1 MALPRRAAIGTLL
14 ATAACGGRQ
23 EPPPPPARPP
33 SYGHLTPLRLTVAR
47 IEVITP
53 TDPAATR
60 AMPPAPLA
68 PVEVVRIMAEDRLS
82 AAGGP
87 GHARFRTQ
95 LATLTRETTA
105 AAGVFTAGSERIT
118 CVMRC
123 RLEVLT
129 EEGGPAG
136 FAEAEVRRTTVRPM
150 GSLAERAR
158 AAEEVVRLAGDE
170 LNVEFEFQLR
180 RNLRAVIQPP
190 PGAAPPETPAEG
202 PPTPVIEPA
211 T

>member
-1 MALPRRAAIGTLL
+1 MALPRRAAIGALL
-14 ATAACGGRQ
+14 ATAACGGRE

-33 SYGHLTPLRLTVAR
+33 SFGHLTPLTLAVAR
-47 IEVITP
+47 IEIITP

-60 AMPPAPLA
+60 TMPPAPLA
-68 PVEVVRIMAEDRLS
+68 PVDVVRIMAEDRLS
-82 AAGGP
+82 AVGGP

-95 LATLTRETTA
+95 VATLSRETA
-105 AAGVFTAGSERIT
+105 APGGVFTPGSERIT

-136 FAEAEVRRTTVRPM
+136 FAEAEVRRTAVRPM

-158 AAEEVVRLAGDE
+158 AAEEVVRQAGDA
-170 LNVEFEFQLR
+170 LNIEFEFQLR

-190 PGAAPPETPAEG
+190 PGAAPAGTPGEA
-202 PPTPVIEPA
+202 PPRPVIEPA
-211 T
+211 A